1 MRVRTHHSREVADDP
16 SLKVNESTLCGDS
29 LEEKLDI
36 HSSLEFKA
44 KSTKQQQQKNTEGE
58 HMCLTSYSSIAFH

>member
-1 MRVRTHHSREVADDP
+1 MRVRTHHNREVADDP
-16 SLKVNESTLCGDS
+16 SLKVNESTVCRVS

-44 KSTKQQQQKNTEGE
+44 KSTKQQQKKIQKENI
-58 HMCLTSYSSIAFH
+58 CV